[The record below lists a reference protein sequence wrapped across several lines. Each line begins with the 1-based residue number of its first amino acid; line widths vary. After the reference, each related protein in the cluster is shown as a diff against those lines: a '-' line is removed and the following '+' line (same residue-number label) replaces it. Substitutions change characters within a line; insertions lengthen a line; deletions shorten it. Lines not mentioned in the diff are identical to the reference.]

1 VRNCAGFDTGF
12 RRLEI
17 TSRER
22 ENWRM
27 YRTSLSAD
35 SCNSHFQHEAYS
47 LDMEGDGGASG
58 ESTDPKVD
66 ELLCTR

>member
-1 VRNCAGFDTGF
+1 VQTVVTVTFNM
-12 RRLEI
+12 
-17 TSRER
+17 
-22 ENWRM
+22 N
-27 YRTSLSAD
+27 
-35 SCNSHFQHEAYS
+35 AYS